1 MKETIQR
8 VLKFTIEREWDQF
21 HHPENLAKS
30 ISIES
35 AELLECFQWSSEY
48 DHDKVVDE
56 LADILNYCIL
66 MADKLDVDIE
76 EIILNK
82 IEKNEIKYP
91 VDKAKGKSDKYTK
104 L

>member
-1 MKETIQR
+1 MKETIKR
-8 VLKFTIEREWDQF
+8 VLQFTKDRDWDQF

-35 AELLECFQWSSEY
+35 AELLECFQWNSEY

-76 EIILNK
+76 EVILNK
-82 IEKNEIKYP
+82 IEKNKIKYP

>member
-1 MKETIQR
+1 MKETIKR
-8 VLKFTIEREWDQF
+8 VLQFTKDRDWDQF

-35 AELLECFQWSSEY
+35 SELLECFQWSSDY

>member
-1 MKETIQR
+1 MKDTIQR
-8 VLKFTIEREWDQF
+8 VLKFTKDRDWDQF